1 MINYSTSMVLF
12 GDPLLCPR
20 QEEHTFL
27 PFTIHRERRRRE
39 PRSSSSSSKRAPQNQ
54 SNIGIHM
61 VQDKCSATEELG
73 VGAGCLLASKVS

>member
-27 PFTIHRERRRRE
+27 PFTSHCEKQQTSPTEPEQHR
-39 PRSSSSSSKRAPQNQ
+39 N
-54 SNIGIHM
+54 NM
-61 VQDKCSATEELG
+61 V
-73 VGAGCLLASKVS
+73 